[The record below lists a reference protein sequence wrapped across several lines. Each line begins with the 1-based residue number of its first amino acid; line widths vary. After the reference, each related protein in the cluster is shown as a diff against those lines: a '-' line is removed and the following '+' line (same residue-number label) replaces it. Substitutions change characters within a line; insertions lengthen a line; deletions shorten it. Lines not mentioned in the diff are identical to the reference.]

1 MGAVNPLPAR
11 MICGRQRRAVHRPLI
26 NVTIRNSGKGLSGAS
41 EICTFSG
48 FWAAEPLGPITLT
61 SAYLDSS
68 SAMCQFSRSMPPTRG
83 GRLRVM
89 MSMRRRGVSKCAFAL
104 YLCCTDRVICLALW
118 HAQCDSHIVRQT
130 CRKTGGEVLVV
141 SKYNGSI

>member
-1 MGAVNPLPAR
+1 MGAVRPLPAR
-11 MICGRQRRAVHRPLI
+11 MVSGRQRRVVQRPLI
-26 NVTIRNSGKGLSGAS
+26 NAISRNNGKGFSGDSA
-41 EICTFSG
+41 ILTFAG

-61 SAYLDSS
+61 SAYLDNS
-68 SAMCQFSRSMPPTRG
+68 SAICQFSRSMPPTRG

-89 MSMRRRGVSKCAFAL
+89 MSMRRRRVSKCVFAL

-118 HAQCDSHIVRQT
+118 HAQCDSHIVRQA

-141 SKYNGSI
+141 SKYNCSI